1 MTVIF
6 KHPRGPADALS
17 THLCGGSKDWR
28 PGKPVESLVTISV
41 LPAGGQSL
49 HRRGAE
55 RLRPE
60 DQKKGTEGRTLVM
73 DKPVVSMFE

>member
-1 MTVIF
+1 
-6 KHPRGPADALS
+6 A
-17 THLCGGSKDWR
+17 
-28 PGKPVESLVTISV
+28 ESLVTISV

-49 HRRGAE
+49 HRRGAQ